1 MANLGVSPVN
11 FTSDT
16 GKVRVLLG
24 DTVATNVISG
34 VGEYLYFSDDEINA
48 FLEMYGENVKL
59 ATARAMETIASSQAL
74 LLKSWSSDDLTVNG
88 DRIAESLRKIAAQ
101 LREEALADESSEYFN
116 LIAMY
121 VDPTYYLD
129 FAERE
134 REHEDY
140 TWWN

>member
-1 MANLGVSPVN
+1 MANLGVSPVD
-11 FTSDT
+11 FDSDT

-24 DTVATNVISG
+24 DTVATDVEAG
-34 VGEYLYFSDDEINA
+34 MGEYLYFGDDEINA
-48 FLEMYGENVKL
+48 FLTMYGENVKL

-101 LREEALADESSEYFN
+101 LREEAISEESAEYFN
-116 LIAMY
+116 LVKMY
-121 VDPTYYLD
+121 VNGEHHLD
-129 FAERE
+129 FAEGE
-134 REHEDY
+134 YEDY